1 VIRQGLLRA
10 LTLHVPHP
18 WIATNAFAIGRIARH
33 DFPRF
38 WPDLVTQILA
48 NLRSAFQVEE
58 GGQEQWRIE
67 NSLTGLAAVTKELSS
82 IKIGLAVSGFRQVD
96 DLGWYQPN
104 RRLHLRYSGSWE
116 KCINIVPSNG
126 LSSCLRYLQEWTSVQ
141 RLSES

>member
-1 VIRQGLLRA
+1 VIRQGLLHA

-67 NSLTGLAAVTKELSS
+67 NSLTGLAAVTKQLSS

-96 DLGWYQPN
+96 EFGWYQAN
-104 RRLHLRYSGSWE
+104 GRLHPRYSGSWE
-116 KCINIVPSNG
+116 KCINIVLNNG
-126 LSSCLRYLQEWTSVQ
+126 LSSCL
-141 RLSES
+141 